1 MVIILD
7 KKEFAEAVQSVARF
21 AQRTS
26 ASLPVLSGI
35 AIIAG
40 DDGIKLRATN
50 LETGIDLSLAGTIK
64 EPGVV
69 ALPAAVLREITA
81 SLSGS
86 GPLTLEQSGSTVS
99 VQSGTGKSTLKTLP
113 YEDFPV
119 LPLPESPKV
128 SFSLPG
134 AVLRSLISAVA
145 GYASTSTVRPELA
158 SVLLKAE
165 GGALTAV
172 ATDSFRLAEKKITLS
187 GTVPPFSLLI
197 PAKNA
202 LDIVQTIPDTDIGV
216 SLDDHQCVFTWKGG
230 LVTTRLVVANY
241 PDYAQI
247 IPKASV
253 AEAVLLKKDFE
264 AALKRTA
271 VFSDAFQKVRLSFQ
285 VSDKKITLSSQN
297 SDVGDSL
304 ESISGN
310 ISGESVELSF
320 NHRYLGAPLSLI
332 TAESVTLSASGIG
345 RAMIIRG
352 TGDPSFLYL
361 VMPMNQ

>member
-26 ASLPVLSGI
+26 ASLPVLAGI

-50 LETGIDLSLAGTIK
+50 LETGIDLSLSGTIK
-64 EPGVV
+64 EQGVV
-69 ALPAAVLREITA
+69 ALPANVLREITA
-81 SLSGS
+81 SMSGS

-99 VQSGTGKSTLKTLP
+99 VTTGTGSSTLKTLP

-119 LPLPESPKV
+119 LPLPESPKAN
-128 SFSLPG
+128 FSLPG
-134 AVLRSLISAVA
+134 AVLSSLISSVA
-145 GYASTSTVRPELA
+145 HYASVSTVRPELA
-158 SVLLKAE
+158 SVLITAE
-165 GGALTAV
+165 GGTLTAV
-172 ATDSFRLAEKKITLS
+172 ATDSFRLAEKKINLS

-202 LDIVQTIPDTDIGV
+202 LDIIQVLPDTDIGI

-253 AEAVLLKKDFE
+253 GEAVLLKKDFE

-271 VFSDAFQKVRLSFQ
+271 VFSDAFQKVRLGFS
-285 VSDKKITLSSQN
+285 VSEKKVTLNSQN
-297 SDVGDSL
+297 SDVGESL
-304 ESISGN
+304 ESVPGN
-310 ISGESVELSF
+310 LSGESAELSF
-320 NHRYLGAPLSLI
+320 NHRYLSAPLPSI
-332 TAESVTLSASGIG
+332 TSESITLSISGVG
-345 RAMIIRG
+345 RAMILRG
-352 TGDPSFLYL
+352 TGDASFLYL

>member
-7 KKEFAEAVQSVARF
+7 KKEFAEGVASVARF

-50 LETGIDLSLAGTIK
+50 LETGIDLSLSGTIK

-69 ALPAAVLREITA
+69 ALPATVLREIT
-81 SLSGS
+81 SSISGT
-86 GPLTLEQSGSTVS
+86 GALTLEQSGSTVS
-99 VQSGTGKSTLKTLP
+99 VNSGTGKSTLKTLA

-119 LPLPESPKV
+119 LPLPESPTAT
-128 SFSLPG
+128 FSLPG
-134 AVLRSLISAVA
+134 AVLRALISSVA
-145 GYASTSTVRPELA
+145 SYASVSTVRPELS
-158 SVLLKAE
+158 SVLLRAE
-165 GGALTAV
+165 GGTLTAV
-172 ATDSFRLAEKKITLS
+172 ATDSFRLAEKKIALS
-187 GTVPPFSLLI
+187 DSIPPFSLLI

-202 LDIVQTIPDTDIGV
+202 LDIVQVLPDTDIGI

-230 LVTTRLVVANY
+230 LVTTRLVTANY

-253 AEAVLLKKDFE
+253 AEATVLKKDFE
-264 AALKRTA
+264 QTLKRTA
-271 VFSDAFQKVRLSFQ
+271 VFSDAFQKVRLGFG
-285 VSDKKITLSSQN
+285 DKKLTLSSQN
-297 SDVGDSL
+297 SDVGDST
-304 ESISGN
+304 ESIAGNVSGDS
-310 ISGESVELSF
+310 IELSF
-320 NHRYLGAPLSLI
+320 NHRYLGAPLSSI
-332 TAESVTLSASGIG
+332 TSESVTLSASGIG
-345 RAMIIRG
+345 RAMILRG
-352 TGDPSFLYL
+352 TGDSSFLYL